1 MRYLDI
7 ESSIRFAPH
16 SLRIKYRSPEATMMI
31 DLSAIASLELIQN
44 LRQAKSKE
52 CLFGFLNQT
61 QTGMG
66 TRMLRASILQPF
78 TQTDD
83 ILPRYDT
90 LEELST
96 NEDMFHEIRKGQDTP
111 CILLRQH
118 HVRVADSYSSCG
130 LRRCREA
137 FDQGWHSCPCGTSRE
152 KTQSD

>member
-1 MRYLDI
+1 
-7 ESSIRFAPH
+7 
-16 SLRIKYRSPEATMMI
+16 MMI

-66 TRMLRASILQPF
+66 TRMLRANILQPF
-78 TQTDD
+78 TQIDD
-83 ILPRYDT
+83 IQPRHDT

-96 NEDMFHEIRKGQDTP
+96 NEDMFYEIRKGQDIP
-111 CILLRQH
+111 RLLVWRH
-118 HVRVADSYSSCG
+118 SVSDADSYSSCR

-137 FDQGWHSCPCGTSRE
+137 FDQGRHF
-152 KTQSD
+152 QSINDLVRRNLEVANPSLQRSL